1 MSTDIRVT
9 EARQE
14 NSKRVRDSRWP
25 KPLGRVPDL
34 LFTLSLIVIAVVF
47 FFPMLWMVFS
57 SFKSNSAIFSTPFAL
72 PTEIDFGRWVE
83 AWQIGH
89 IGQYALNSAVVTGV
103 SVLGILLFGAAAA
116 FAFSRYRF
124 RGRNLLMGLLALGLL
139 LPLQSYFIAQST
151 MFTQLAITDTRWA
164 LIIPY
169 TAMGLPL
176 AVYLLKVYLDAVPDE
191 LFEAARIDGASD
203 LRVFG
208 SIALPLLRPGL
219 ATVAI
224 FSALA
229 SWNEFLLALLYI
241 QDDAL
246 KTIPTGLLAFSSRY
260 VTDYGLLFS
269 ALSIVTLPM
278 IVIYIVFNKQIVEG
292 ITAGSVK

>member
-1 MSTDIRVT
+1 MSTTTRANS
-9 EARQE
+9 ARQ
-14 NSKRVRDSRWP
+14 SARRSPAPQRSP
-25 KPLGRVPDL
+25 IGRIPDL
-34 LFTLSLIVIAVVF
+34 LFTLSLIAIAVVF

-57 SFKSNSAIFSTPFAL
+57 SFKSNSAIFTSPFAL
-72 PTEIDFGRWVE
+72 PTEVDFGRWAE
-83 AWQIGH
+83 AWEIGH
-89 IGQYALNSAVVTGV
+89 IGQYALNSAIVTGA
-103 SVLGILLFGAAAA
+103 SVFGILLFGAAAA

-124 RGRNLLMGLLALGLL
+124 RGHNLLMGLLALGLL

-176 AVYLLKVYLDAVPDE
+176 AVYLLKVYLDALTDE
-191 LFEAARIDGASD
+191 LFEAARIDGAGD

-224 FSALA
+224 FSALS